1 MSVRLHQS
9 AYEFAQKLIRNR
21 QCVLDQRGD
30 WTDHRPTRS
39 AENRFIA
46 EHGRAAFGKWHLGED
61 DEEAEDSKR
70 RYKFP
75 YGDFQNV
82 HRCAV
87 LSAESRAGQYKY
99 TDIEL
104 AAAHLH
110 GMLDALVAGKRS
122 SEQEHASST

>member
-9 AYEFAQKLIRNR
+9 AYEYAQKLIRNR

-75 YGDFQNV
+75 YGDFQIFI
-82 HRCAV
+82 AV
-87 LSAESRAGQYKY
+87 QCCPRNHAPASTS
-99 TDIEL
+99 TPI
-104 AAAHLH
+104 
-110 GMLDALVAGKRS
+110 S
-122 SEQEHASST
+122 SLRLRT

>member
-1 MSVRLHQS
+1 MALQLHQS
-9 AYEFAQKLIRNR
+9 AYEYAQKLIRNR
-21 QCVLDQRGD
+21 QYVLDQRGD
-30 WTDHRPTRS
+30 WSDHRPARS

-61 DEEAEDSKR
+61 REQAEDSKR

-82 HRCAV
+82 HHCAV
-87 LSAESRAGQYKY
+87 LFAESRASQGKY

-104 AAAHLH
+104 AAARLH
-110 GMLDALVAGKRS
+110 EMLDGLMAGKRS
-122 SEQEHASST
+122 SERDYASSL